1 MLKLKNNKNSKEGKT
16 MRYLA
21 SLILALAVAIFIA
34 GCGGGPKERIAVPES
49 PAPAWVNT
57 PPTAVD
63 AIYAVGAANV
73 GANPV
78 LARNKAADA
87 ARQELGRII
96 QTKVK
101 SLLDNFMQEHQEFI
115 NNQGTITSEEFTRSV
130 SRSVSQA
137 TLAGSQIVEF
147 YYDKDN
153 KIYYALAVLRKND
166 IVNEIMRSMNEAQR
180 QKKTAFVEQK
190 AEEAL
195 KILDKELEKWDLS
208 K

>member
-1 MLKLKNNKNSKEGKT
+1 
-16 MRYLA
+16 MRYLF
-21 SLILALAVAIFIA
+21 SLTLTLLVGFALV
-34 GCGGGPKERIAVPES
+34 GCGGGGERTAVPGP
-49 PAPAWVNT
+49 PAPEWINN

-96 QTKVK
+96 QVKVK

-115 NNQGTITSEEFTRSV
+115 NNQGTVTSEEFTRSV

-166 IVNEIMRSMNEAQR
+166 IVNEIVRSMNEAQR

-195 KILDKELEKWDLS
+195 KLLDKELEKWDLS

>member
-1 MLKLKNNKNSKEGKT
+1 

-21 SLILALAVAIFIA
+21 SLILAVAVAILIV
-34 GCGGGPKERIAVPES
+34 GCGGPKERVAVPES
-49 PAPAWVNT
+49 SAPAWVNT

-166 IVNEIMRSMNEAQR
+166 IVNEIMRTMNEAQR

>member
-1 MLKLKNNKNSKEGKT
+1 

-21 SLILALAVAIFIA
+21 SLTLILLVAFVLI
-34 GCGGGPKERIAVPES
+34 GCGGGERVAVPG
-49 PAPAWVNT
+49 PKAPEWVNT

-96 QTKVK
+96 QVKVK
-101 SLLDNFMQEHQEFI
+101 SLLDNFMQEHQEFV

-137 TLAGSQIVEF
+137 TLAGSQIVEL
-147 YYDKDN
+147 YYDRDN

-166 IVNEIMRSMNEAQR
+166 IVNEIVRSMNEAQR

-195 KILDKELEKWDLS
+195 KLLDKELEKWDLS

>member
-1 MLKLKNNKNSKEGKT
+1 
-16 MRYLA
+16 MRYFS
-21 SLILALAVAIFIA
+21 SLILVVAVAIFIV
-34 GCGGGPKERIAVPES
+34 GCGGAKERVAVPES

-166 IVNEIMRSMNEAQR
+166 IVNEIMRTMNEAQR

>member
-1 MLKLKNNKNSKEGKT
+1 
-16 MRYLA
+16 MRYLTP
-21 SLILALAVAIFIA
+21 LILIFAVALFVA
-34 GCGGGPKERIAVPES
+34 GCGGAKERVAVPEA
-49 PAPAWVNT
+49 APAWVNT

-96 QTKVK
+96 QVKVK

-115 NNQGTITSEEFTRSV
+115 NTQGTVTSEEFTRSV

-137 TLAGSQIVEF
+137 TLAGSQIVEY

-180 QKKTAFVEQK
+180 QKKTAFVEMK
-190 AEEAL
+190 ADEAL
-195 KILDKELEKWDLS
+195 KLLDKELEKWDLS